1 MAEEN
6 SSHPGVIPGRRR
18 PGAFLLV
25 PALAALVVFAAPI
38 MAAGPDGIAP
48 MEVRLPPLAWVTP
61 FVVMLL
67 CIALLPLLP
76 HAHHWWESN
85 WAKLAVST
93 TLALVTAGFYLFR
106 PFGMLHSDPLGHK
119 HVSEPGWPTLRLM
132 LEHAL
137 LTDYVPFVALLFS
150 LYVISG
156 GIQVRTSLA
165 PTPVANT
172 LVLALGAALA
182 SFIGT
187 TGASMLLI
195 RPLLGINRPRRH
207 VTHTVVFFI
216 FVVGNTGGCLTP
228 LGDPPL
234 FLGYLRGVPF
244 GWTFGLWREW
254 LACNLALLAVYY
266 LLDRRAWGPEG
277 AGLGAAGASREGF
290 AVRGWGNFAWLAGVV
305 LAVAGLVGG
314 QKLAG
319 TDWVV
324 PPLLREG
331 VLLAVAALSW
341 LTTPKGVRQPNGFT
355 FQAIGEVACLFVG
368 IFVCMQVP
376 MEILKE
382 RGGELGLSRPWEFF
396 WATGVLSS
404 FLDNAPTYAVFF
416 EVAGVFGVEHGP
428 ALHGVQA
435 VDGTIPV
442 SLLRAVSLGAV
453 LMGACTYIGNGP
465 NFMVRSIAEQAGV
478 KMPSFFAYL
487 GYSTAVLGPLF
498 VVLTLVFLR

>member
-1 MAEEN
+1 
-6 SSHPGVIPGRRR
+6 V
-18 PGAFLLV
+18 
-25 PALAALVVFAAPI
+25 
-38 MAAGPDGIAP
+38 GP
-48 MEVRLPPLAWVTP
+48 
-61 FVVMLL
+61 
-67 CIALLPLLP
+67 
-76 HAHHWWESN
+76 
-85 WAKLAVST
+85 
-93 TLALVTAGFYLFR
+93 
-106 PFGMLHSDPLGHK
+106 
-119 HVSEPGWPTLRLM
+119 
-132 LEHAL
+132 
-137 LTDYVPFVALLFS
+137 
-150 LYVISG
+150 
-156 GIQVRTSLA
+156 
-165 PTPVANT
+165 
-172 LVLALGAALA
+172 
-182 SFIGT
+182 
-187 TGASMLLI
+187 
-195 RPLLGINRPRRH
+195 
-207 VTHTVVFFI
+207 
-216 FVVGNTGGCLTP
+216 
-228 LGDPPL
+228 
-234 FLGYLRGVPF
+234 
-244 GWTFGLWREW
+244 
-254 LACNLALLAVYY
+254 
-266 LLDRRAWGPEG
+266 
-277 AGLGAAGASREGF
+277 GAAGASPERF

-319 TDWVV
+319 TDWAV

-331 VLLAVAALSW
+331 ALLALAGLSW
-341 LTTPKGVRQPNGFT
+341 LTTPKGVREVNGFT

-428 ALHGVQA
+428 VLHGVQA

-453 LMGACTYIGNGP
+453 LMGASTYVGNGP

-478 KMPSFFAYL
+478 RMPSFFAYL